1 MEPTPEE
8 VSSWT
13 SLLDVCRWAGL
24 GGDPADAGTAL
35 GSFLK
40 VLGSN
45 GSDHW
50 RVLAFMPKERF
61 QQLLSQWDAAGAAPS
76 PIQLTQAGLVGFGAR
91 VAGGTEKSQV
101 QIATPP
107 TTVTVSTKK
116 ARSFKLGDVVDQTLD
131 GDGEYLDHDELAKA
145 FRNYKAKLGADPP
158 PDCEPSGDQLAAV
171 KMLLDDNL
179 PPYIDLS
186 IFGPFSARL
195 REKLKFQG
203 LLLNDKG
210 ELVKA
215 ELFGP
220 ESYEQWLR
228 NFKVLRTCLVM
239 LQAVEP
245 AVIDMYIDRVAELNR
260 RYGQDCW
267 AVVYQADVRCRRE
280 HFERLRRR
288 AAEHKSHDAGY
299 PYDPSNPWNH

>member
-1 MEPTPEE
+1 MDPTPEE
-8 VSSWT
+8 VSSWK
-13 SLLDVCRWAGL
+13 SILDVCSWAGL
-24 GGDPADAGTAL
+24 GGNPADAATPL

-40 VLGSN
+40 VLGSDGN
-45 GSDHW
+45 DHW
-50 RVLAFMPKERF
+50 RVVAFMPKERF
-61 QQLLSQWDAAGAAPS
+61 QQLMTQWDAAGAAPT
-76 PIQLTQAGLVGFGAR
+76 PIQLTQAGLVGYGAR
-91 VAGGTEKSQV
+91 VAGGTEKPQAISNAAPSVVV
-101 QIATPP
+101 QAGH
-107 TTVTVSTKK
+107 TKK
-116 ARSFKLGDVVDQTLD
+116 ARSFKLGDVVNQTLD
-131 GDGEYLDHDELAKA
+131 GDGEPLDHDDVAKA
-145 FRNYKAKLGADPP
+145 FKNYKSKLGADPP
-158 PDCEPSGDQLAAV
+158 PDGEPSGDQLAAV

-179 PPYIDLS
+179 PPYVDLS

-195 REKLKFQG
+195 RKKQKFQG

-210 ELVKA
+210 ELIKA

-267 AVVYQADVRCRRE
+267 AVVYQAD
-280 HFERLRRR
+280 
-288 AAEHKSHDAGY
+288 
-299 PYDPSNPWNH
+299 